1 MIAEVRSII
10 WGQRKGLECHPE
22 ELGFYAGSQGLLAR
36 ELNDVLNKPLWLK
49 CGHYGGESLGLRRRA
64 MIRKLLGGLS

>member
-1 MIAEVRSII
+1 MIAEVRSVT

-36 ELNDVLNKPLWLK
+36 ELTDALNKPLWLK
-49 CGHYGGESLGLRRRA
+49 CGHYSRESRA
-64 MIRKLLGGLS
+64 